1 METELTRKNKL
12 WEAQVDERGKQ
23 HYLLMRQLDPSGLVR
38 EDPSCRADDY
48 DFEIFDDTEEFCDT
62 DTKGPLDEEI
72 DSHNLT
78 LQSYRGSRNK
88 MTT

>member
-1 METELTRKNKL
+1 MMK
-12 WEAQVDERGKQ
+12 
-23 HYLLMRQLDPSGLVR
+23 QLDPSGLVR

-48 DFEIFDDTEEFCDT
+48 DFEIIDDTEEFCAT
-62 DTKGPLDEEI
+62 DVNEPLDEVIE
-72 DSHNLT
+72 SHNLT